1 MDQQALYLINHA
13 WAHPSLDMVM
23 AVASSWDFWWPL
35 LLVGCLVVFVF
46 GGFRARMMLLAA
58 GLSVGFTDA
67 VVVNSLKHIVGRPR
81 PHEELVGV
89 RTLDLAKAKP
99 RFLALAKPLKEE
111 YSHPGIRAPRG
122 NSFPSGHSANN
133 FSAATVVAIFYR
145 RRGWLAFLP
154 AAVVAYSRIYVGS
167 HWPLDVLVS
176 CFLGAGIA
184 LFVVSGLGAAWRRWG
199 GRWFPSW
206 HAGHPSLLG

>member
-58 GLSVGFTDA
+58 VFSVGFTDA

-81 PHEELVGV
+81 PHEELAGV

-99 RFLALAKPLKEE
+99 RFVAFSKPL
-111 YSHPGIRAPRG
+111 
-122 NSFPSGHSANN
+122 
-133 FSAATVVAIFYR
+133 
-145 RRGWLAFLP
+145 
-154 AAVVAYSRIYVGS
+154 
-167 HWPLDVLVS
+167 
-176 CFLGAGIA
+176 
-184 LFVVSGLGAAWRRWG
+184 
-199 GRWFPSW
+199 
-206 HAGHPSLLG
+206 